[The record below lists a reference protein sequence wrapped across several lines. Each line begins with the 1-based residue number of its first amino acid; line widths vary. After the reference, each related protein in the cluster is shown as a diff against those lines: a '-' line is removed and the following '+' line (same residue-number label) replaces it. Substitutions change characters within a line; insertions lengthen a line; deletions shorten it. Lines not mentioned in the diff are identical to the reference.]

1 MSHAPRLATAFS
13 IELPDEASARRAA
26 ELLTERGHTVVR
38 VGPRTPGVPYPGSW
52 WRVTGLDEGPYPSDD
67 EHWWMAAEERFIA
80 GAAGDLGG
88 GYACTQADPET
99 ARRFLPEGET
109 VADRTA
115 AEVREARLAAL
126 CLERARVPAPRILHH
141 LKVPEPDS
149 VLTGGPIPLAGLDD
163 VPWASLTHAYGTAE
177 DVPEMLTRLAAG
189 GEGWSAAMAAYF
201 SAVVHQG
208 THYESTPPSIGF
220 LVQIAKAPRLPARH
234 RLDLL
239 MGLAHMATDL
249 CHPPLPYEIQTRQ
262 EIVRHLPGLL
272 DVWPD
277 VSGPSRAWLVVLA
290 AHVPGTA
297 SVRLSEFRAFRRSV
311 EGPSPALDLALA
323 MCADDGDAVLD
334 LTLDAASWHDEV
346 PRELARPG
354 ALRDRQMEVLLHL
367 ARAEF
372 SPRSEMGESETGED
386 R

>member
-1 MSHAPRLATAFS
+1 MSHAPRLATVYS
-13 IELPDEASARRAA
+13 IELPDEASARRTAG
-26 ELLTERGHTVVR
+26 LLTERGHTVVR
-38 VGPRTPGVPYPGSW
+38 VGPRTPGARYAGSW

-67 EHWWMAAEERFIA
+67 EHWWMTAEERFIA
-80 GAAGDLGG
+80 GAADDLGG
-88 GYACTQADPET
+88 GYACTQALPET
-99 ARRFLPEGET
+99 ARRFLPDGET

-126 CLERARVPAPRILHH
+126 RLEPARVPAPRVLHH
-141 LKVPEPDS
+141 LNEPEPEGD
-149 VLTGGPIPLAGLDD
+149 LAGAPIPLVGLDD

-189 GEGWSAAMAAYF
+189 GEGWSAAMSAYF

-208 THYESTPPSIGF
+208 THYESTPRAIVF
-220 LVQIAKAPRLPARH
+220 LVQLTRAPRLPARH
-234 RLDLL
+234 RLELL

-249 CHPPLPYEIQTRQ
+249 CHPPTPYETLTRQ
-262 EIVRHLPGLL
+262 EIIRHLPALL

-277 VSGPSRAWLVVLA
+277 ASGPSRAWLIVLA
-290 AHVPGTA
+290 AQAPGA
-297 SVRLSEFRAFRRSV
+297 VAVRLPEFRAFRRTI

-323 MCADDGDAVLD
+323 MCSGDGDAVLD

-346 PRELARPG
+346 PRVLAGPG
-354 ALRDRQMEVLLHL
+354 VLRDRQMDVLLLL

-372 SPRSEMGESETGED
+372 SPRSETSTD
-386 R
+386 W